1 MNNKIILGSTLAFA
15 MIASSTALSGGL
27 SRGGVD
33 YSVLFSDKKVET
45 NVGFTFVAP
54 QRTIDSSQRLS
65 SQPLP
70 GAGPI
75 SSTNT
80 RVDGSYF
87 VPKAAIKV
95 GLTDNVDC
103 AATFSTPFG
112 ADQDN
117 GLNQAVSGNAVE
129 FEVDTRDY
137 GLTCSAKFNLGE
149 TKLGQSR
156 VRVIAGG
163 SYLQFDGFLSRQ
175 SFIDFVNVPTAALP
189 AISGQLSG
197 GASTA
202 LFNGLNPEGLGLFD
216 IEDDSF
222 TWRAGLAYEIPK
234 SAIRVSAVYT
244 AAYDINAT
252 GTVDI
257 SQFGTPAALLSPTA
271 PIALSTELPQQ
282 IDVSVQSGIN
292 AKTIAFGRFNWTDW
306 SQLGSIPVTGV
317 PSLTVPGTLA
327 ETAFEPLYRDGLT
340 LTGGV
345 GRKFTEQLSGLL
357 SLTWD
362 RGTATTTGT
371 QSDTWLVTTG
381 LNFKANDKVD
391 LQLGGAVGV
400 LTSGSTSGAGTLL
413 TTANSAQFGNDFVGA
428 FSASAKISF

>member
-15 MIASSTALSGGL
+15 MITSSTALSGGL

-33 YSVLFSDKKVET
+33 YSVLFSEKKVAT
-45 NVGFTFVAP
+45 DVGFRFVAP
-54 QRTIDSSQRLS
+54 QRTIDSSARLIN
-65 SQPLP
+65 LAAGAP
-70 GAGPI
+70 GASPTTF

-80 RVDGSYF
+80 RVDGSFF

-95 GLTDNVDC
+95 GFNDHLDC

-117 GLNQAVSGNAVE
+117 GLNQAVSANAVE
-129 FEVDTRDY
+129 FEVDTKDY

-149 TKLGQSR
+149 TRLGQSR

-175 SFIDFVNVPTAALP
+175 SFVDFVGVPTAVLP
-189 AISGQLSG
+189 FLPGTG
-197 GASTA
+197 GALT
-202 LFNGLNPEGLGLFD
+202 GLNAEGLGLFD
-216 IEDDSF
+216 IDDDSF
-222 TWRAGLAYEIPK
+222 AWRAGLAYEIPK

-257 SQFGTPAALLSPTA
+257 SQFNTPAALLTPTA

-282 IDVSVQSGIN
+282 IDINVQSGIN

-317 PSLTVPGTLA
+317 PSPTVPGVGA
-327 ETAFEPLYRDGLT
+327 VTAFEPLYRDGLT
-340 LTGGV
+340 LTGGF
-345 GRKFTEQLSGLL
+345 GRKFTDQLSGLL

-371 QSDTWLVTTG
+371 QSDTWLVSTG

-400 LTSGSTSGAGTLL
+400 LTSGSTSGEGTII
-413 TTANSAQFGNDFVGA
+413 TTANSAEFGNDFIGA
-428 FSASAKISF
+428 FTASAKISF

>member
-15 MIASSTALSGGL
+15 MIASSTAISGGF

-33 YSVLFSDKKVET
+33 YNVLFSDKKVDSE
-45 NVGFTFVAP
+45 VGFTFVAP
-54 QRTIDSSQRLS
+54 QRTIDSSARLVN
-65 SQPLP
+65 LAAGAP
-70 GAGPI
+70 GASPTVV

-80 RVDGSYF
+80 RVDGSFF
-87 VPKAAIKV
+87 VPKAAIKL
-95 GLTDNVDC
+95 GFGDHFDC
-103 AATFSTPFG
+103 AGTFSTPFG

-129 FEVDTRDY
+129 FEIDTKDY
-137 GLTCSAKFNLGE
+137 GLTCSAKFSLGNTRLGE
-149 TKLGQSR
+149 SQL
-156 VRVIAGG
+156 RVIAGG

-175 SFIDFVNVPTAALP
+175 SFVDFAGVPTGVLP
-189 AISGQLSG
+189 FLPGTG
-197 GASTA
+197 GALT
-202 LFNGLNPEGLGLFD
+202 GLDAQGLGLF
-216 IEDDSF
+216 ELDDDTF
-222 TWRAGLAYEIPK
+222 TWRAGLSYEIPK

-244 AAYDINAT
+244 AAYDIDAT

-257 SQFGTPAALLSPTA
+257 SQFNTPAALLTPTA

-282 IDVSVQSGIN
+282 VDINIQSGIN
-292 AKTIAFGRFNWTDW
+292 EKTLAFARFNWTDW

-317 PSLTVPGTLA
+317 PSPTVPGLGA
-327 ETAFEPLYRDGLT
+327 VTAFEPLYRDGLT

-345 GRKFTEQLSGLL
+345 GRKFSEKLSGLL

-371 QSDTWLVTTG
+371 QSATWLVTSG
-381 LNFKANDKVD
+381 LSFKANDKVD
-391 LQLGGAVGV
+391 LQLGGAVGI
-400 LTSGSTSGAGTLL
+400 LTSGSTSGEGTILN
-413 TTANSAQFGNDFVGA
+413 TASSARFGNDFIGA